1 VAQLSDDCF
10 AHGGTLLSVEDA
22 ARRMAEHVP
31 PIAETETVTLAQA
44 LGRVLATDVVA
55 AIPLPSFDNS
65 AVDGYAVRHAD
76 VAPQGETRLKVVGRL
91 MAGAHAARALD
102 AGEAIRIFTGAPM
115 PEGADTVYMQED
127 CRNEGDTVIVPAGL
141 KLGANRRLTG
151 EDIERG
157 KVALPGGRRLAPA
170 DVALAA
176 ALGIRTLAVRRRPRV
191 AIFSTGD
198 EIVEPGDVLG
208 PAGLHDA
215 NRYLLIGLL
224 RVLGAETSDLGILH
238 DDVEALTAAIGEA
251 AVSHDLVL
259 TSGGVSTGEADH
271 VKSAVEKLGR
281 LVFWKLA
288 IKPGRPVAMGVIPGP
303 RPGTGAAF
311 AGLPGNPVAVFVT
324 FVHVVRPLLLRL
336 AGAKVEPFVALP
348 VKAAFRYG
356 KKKGRREYVRVAL
369 RRGADGGYE
378 AVKHPQEGAG
388 VLTSLTETDGLA
400 ELPEDVTKIEPGATV
415 GFLSYATLV
424 A

>member
-1 VAQLSDDCF
+1 MAQLSDDCF
-10 AHGGTLLSVEDA
+10 AHQGPLLSVEDA
-22 ARRMAEHVP
+22 ARRMAENVP
-31 PIAETETVTLAQA
+31 PIAETETVALAEA
-44 LGRVLATDVVA
+44 LGRVLAADVVA
-55 AIPLPSFDNS
+55 PINLPSFDNS

-76 VAPQGETRLKVVGRL
+76 IAAEGETRLKVVDRL
-91 MAGAHAARALD
+91 TAGTRAMRALA

-115 PEGADTVYMQED
+115 PAGADTVYMQED
-127 CRNEGDTVIVPAGL
+127 CRSDGDAVIVPAGL
-141 KLGANRRLTG
+141 KRGANRRLIG
-151 EDIERG
+151 EDVG
-157 KVALPGGRRLAPA
+157 QGAVALPVGRRLSPA

-176 ALGIRTLAVRRRPRV
+176 ALGLRALNVRRRPRV

-198 EIVEPGDVLG
+198 EIVEPGEQLG

-224 RVLGAETSDLGILH
+224 RALGAETSDLGILH
-238 DDVEALTAAIGEA
+238 DNVEVLTEAIGKA
-251 AVSHDLVL
+251 AASHDLVL

-271 VKSAVEKLGR
+271 VKTAVEKLGR

-288 IKPGRPVAMGVIPGP
+288 IKPGRPVAMGVVG
-303 RPGTGAAF
+303 GAAF
-311 AGLPGNPVAVFVT
+311 AGLPGNPVAVLVT

-336 AGAKVEPFVALP
+336 AGARVEPFVALP
-348 VKAAFRYG
+348 VKAAFSYG

-369 RRGADGGYE
+369 RPSAEGGYE

-400 ELPEDVTKIEPGATV
+400 ELPEDVTKVEPGTTV